1 MEEKKYAK
9 KGLFVKRNEKA
20 PEFVV
25 CSLSVKTDEFIQFL
39 KENTNDKGYVN
50 LQVLKSKDKS
60 TMYAVLD
67 TFEPKTNT
75 TPTQEKKSVKTQ
87 INDTFQNENSGEDD
101 LPF

>member
-1 MEEKKYAK
+1 MEKIYA

-25 CSLSVKTDEFIQFL
+25 CSLSFKTDDFILFL
-39 KENTNDKGYVN
+39 KENTNEKGYVN
-50 LQVLKSKDKS
+50 LQVLKSREKS
-60 TMYAVLD
+60 TIYAVLD

-75 TPTQEKKSVKTQ
+75 TPTQEKKSVKS
-87 INDTFQNENSGEDD
+87 DHFQNGNSGG

>member
-1 MEEKKYAK
+1 M
-9 KGLFVKRNEKA
+9 
-20 PEFVV
+20 
-25 CSLSVKTDEFIQFL
+25 SIKTDEFIQFL

-50 LQVLKSKDKS
+50 IQVLKSREKG

-75 TPTQEKKSVKTQ
+75 TPTQEKKVVKTKES
-87 INDTFQNENSGEDD
+87 DPFQNGNSDGD

>member
-9 KGLFVKRNEKA
+9 GLFAKRNEKA
-20 PEFVV
+20 PDFVV
-25 CSLSVKTDEFIQFL
+25 CSLSFKSDEFIQFL

-50 LQVLKSKDKS
+50 LQILKSKDKG

-67 TFEPKTNT
+67 TFEPKPST
-75 TPTQEKKSVKTQ
+75 TPTQEKKSVK
-87 INDTFQNENSGEDD
+87 NDHFQNGNSGD

>member
-9 KGLFVKRNEKA
+9 GLFAKRKEKA

-25 CSLSVKTDEFIQFL
+25 CDLSCKTDDFIQFL
-39 KENTNDKGYVN
+39 RENTNDKGYVN
-50 LQVLKSKDKS
+50 MQVLKSRDKG

-67 TFEPKTNT
+67 TFEPKPNNA
-75 TPTQEKKSVKTQ
+75 PTQEKKSVR
-87 INDTFQNENSGEDD
+87 NDPFQNGNSGD

>member
-1 MEEKKYAK
+1 MENKKYA

-25 CSLSVKTDEFIQFL
+25 CSLSVKSDDFIQFL

-50 LQVLKSKDKS
+50 MQVLKSKDKG

-67 TFEPKTNT
+67 TFEPKPNT
-75 TPTQEKKSVKTQ
+75 APTQEKKSVKTQ
-87 INDTFQNENSGEDD
+87 ANDPFQNGNSGEDD

>member
-1 MEEKKYAK
+1 MEKIYA

-25 CSLSVKTDEFIQFL
+25 CSLSIKTDDFIQFL

-50 LQVLKSKDKS
+50 LQVLKSREKG
-60 TMYAVLD
+60 TIYAILD
-67 TFEPKTNT
+67 TFEPKTSS
-75 TPTQEKKSVKTQ
+75 TPTQEKKVVKS
-87 INDTFQNENSGEDD
+87 DPFQNGNSDGV

>member
-1 MEEKKYAK
+1 MEEKNYA
-9 KGLFVKRNEKA
+9 KGLFAKRNEKA

-25 CSLSVKTDEFIQFL
+25 CNLSCKTDDFIQFL

-50 LQVLKSKDKS
+50 MQVLKGRDKG

-75 TPTQEKKSVKTQ
+75 TPTQEKKSVK
-87 INDTFQNENSGEDD
+87 NDPFQNGNSGD

>member
-1 MEEKKYAK
+1 MEKIYA

-25 CSLSVKTDEFIQFL
+25 CSLSIKTDEFIQFL
-39 KENTNDKGYVN
+39 RENTNDKGYVN
-50 LQVLKSKDKS
+50 LQVLKSKEKGS
-60 TMYAVLD
+60 MYAVLD

-75 TPTQEKKSVKTQ
+75 THTQEKKVVKTKE
-87 INDTFQNENSGEDD
+87 NDPFQNGNSWDD